1 MFSTLQKYKEEDALL
16 YITYVV
22 QKVGRKTIWAKILQ
36 INEEENN
43 ILLYDVDQK
52 SVEQLK
58 INQIDE
64 IEKPDAN

>member
-43 ILLYDVDQK
+43 ILLYDIDQK

>member
-1 MFSTLQKYKEEDALL
+1 MFSKLRKYKEENSLL

>member
-1 MFSTLQKYKEEDALL
+1 MFSTLQKYKEEDAIL

>member
-1 MFSTLQKYKEEDALL
+1 MFSKLQKYKEDDAILF
-16 YITYVV
+16 ITYVV

-36 INEEENN
+36 INEDENN
-43 ILLYDVDQK
+43 ILLYDVDRK

-64 IEKPDAN
+64 IEMPDVK

>member
-1 MFSTLQKYKEEDALL
+1 MFSKLRKYKEENSLL

-22 QKVGRKTIWAKILQ
+22 QKVGRKTIWARILQ
-36 INEEENN
+36 INEDENN
-43 ILLYDVDQK
+43 ILLYDVDHK